1 MTSWKK
7 RCFSLARWFGFSSAL
22 ILTFWLV
29 AATAAPAQ
37 TFNLLLSFDGKNG
50 ANPSFMSLVQGR
62 DGNYYGITSGGG
74 TYGGGTVFTVT
85 SAGKLTKLYNFCAQ
99 ANCADGG
106 GPQDALVLATDG
118 NFYGTTSGGGA
129 NGGGTVF
136 KITPKGT
143 LTTLYSFCA
152 QTNCTDGTVPLAGL
166 IQAMDGNF
174 YGTASGGG
182 ANGRGTVF
190 KMTPAGT
197 LTTLYNFCSWARC
210 RDGSVPLAPLVQG
223 ADGSFYG
230 TTDEG
235 GAGYGPE
242 CGDQGCGAVF
252 KITPG
257 GKMRRLHGFRQT
269 DGGQPYAGLVQG
281 SDGNFYGTT
290 SESDPGA
297 GLVFQI
303 TPGGALTTLF
313 QLCYHNPCPGEY
325 PYAALVQATDG
336 NFYGTTSNGGSS
348 DCDYGCGIVFQ
359 VTPSGTLTSVH
370 NFVGTDGAYPL
381 NGLLQ
386 ATSGIL
392 YGVTTSGGASNN
404 CSFWFYYPGCGTVF
418 SLDMGLGPFV
428 AFVRN
433 SGRVGSNAQ
442 ILGQGF
448 TGTTGVSF
456 NGTSASFAVKSDT
469 YLTATVPQ
477 GATTGFVTVT
487 TPSGTLQ
494 SNVMFQVRP

>member
-1 MTSWKK
+1 M
-7 RCFSLARWFGFSSAL
+7 
-22 ILTFWLV
+22 
-29 AATAAPAQ
+29 
-37 TFNLLLSFDGKNG
+37 
-50 ANPSFMSLVQGR
+50 
-62 DGNYYGITSGGG
+62 
-74 TYGGGTVFTVT
+74 
-85 SAGKLTKLYNFCAQ
+85 
-99 ANCADGG
+99 
-106 GPQDALVLATDG
+106 
-118 NFYGTTSGGGA
+118 
-129 NGGGTVF
+129 
-136 KITPKGT
+136 
-143 LTTLYSFCA
+143 
-152 QTNCTDGTVPLAGL
+152 
-166 IQAMDGNF
+166 
-174 YGTASGGG
+174 
-182 ANGRGTVF
+182 
-190 KMTPAGT
+190 
-197 LTTLYNFCSWARC
+197 
-210 RDGSVPLAPLVQG
+210 
-223 ADGSFYG
+223 
-230 TTDEG
+230 
-235 GAGYGPE
+235 
-242 CGDQGCGAVF
+242 
-252 KITPG
+252 
-257 GKMRRLHGFRQT
+257 
-269 DGGQPYAGLVQG
+269 
-281 SDGNFYGTT
+281 
-290 SESDPGA
+290 
-297 GLVFQI
+297 
-303 TPGGALTTLF
+303 
-313 QLCYHNPCPGEY
+313 
-325 PYAALVQATDG
+325 VQATDG